1 MRTANRVL
9 ARTFRKFGKPFLSR
23 SLYHLGAPESPRRA
37 AAAGVALP
45 SSPLRAPPPPRT
57 MGLLRSL
64 SKSLSVGR
72 RRGDDHDKDTAL
84 RKEAQSLL
92 RRGETDSAL
101 EVIERGLDEASA
113 RLLDENDETHEHDE
127 THERNLIHLHSLAAK
142 CHHEHKDYREACVH
156 FIAALDVAGDRGPEG
171 FPDVFDHAFFLGMG
185 DACHMRDKHGECV
198 FAHDKGLELLLAETE
213 ATARRE
219 ATKAKKKPAR
229 APSSWSSHNNKN
241 DQDDKF
247 SENTT
252 PDSILKVGSSKTH
265 HQMAVS
271 LRHLR
276 DFERALDHLGAIS
289 KPLEAALGAGDV
301 LCEMESCFRELGL
314 FEEAETCLRR
324 AASEAPAARADN
336 VAKIATFRR
345 ENMGGDARTCVEELE
360 RCLAMAA
367 KSAKIEKA
375 RFGEKVDDERKDE
388 DDDTSKTHDSERRSV
403 GGLDRRREA
412 RVRVLLGQ
420 ALCAV
425 DELKKAE
432 KQLGAACAKAPEDPQ
447 TWLALA
453 SFYRETERDDLAMP
467 ALRKAAALGEVP
479 RDLEAER
486 LQEEHRKANALK
498 REMSMRGGKKTKTR
512 LTLSLKDAVG
522 NALAMRSREKNA
534 NADPAFSGTSAETKN
549 DPKTSLASVVSSTSA
564 RVLDPQKS
572 GRLRQNLARAAERAE
587 MEKQL
592 ASEAE
597 ALRLQK
603 VKGKG
608 SFSARHKKTSDFV
621 DPNLLHA
628 REKALGAMAAIFES
642 HGQTGRAMEVYA
654 SMDQNDARVVK
665 RQEEI
670 LTEAALKLQRT
681 FRGKKAREEFDRRRK
696 TRRARRVYGSADG
709 FTNVQTFTQ
718 GKQGFSSLARNLSST
733 NGALDQNA
741 GRSSKPLG
749 SSFF

>member
-1 MRTANRVL
+1 
-9 ARTFRKFGKPFLSR
+9 
-23 SLYHLGAPESPRRA
+23 
-37 AAAGVALP
+37 
-45 SSPLRAPPPPRT
+45 
-57 MGLLRSL
+57 
-64 SKSLSVGR
+64 
-72 RRGDDHDKDTAL
+72 
-84 RKEAQSLL
+84 
-92 RRGETDSAL
+92 
-101 EVIERGLDEASA
+101 
-113 RLLDENDETHEHDE
+113 
-127 THERNLIHLHSLAAK
+127 
-142 CHHEHKDYREACVH
+142 
-156 FIAALDVAGDRGPEG
+156 
-171 FPDVFDHAFFLGMG
+171 
-185 DACHMRDKHGECV
+185 
-198 FAHDKGLELLLAETE
+198 
-213 ATARRE
+213 
-219 ATKAKKKPAR
+219 
-229 APSSWSSHNNKN
+229 
-241 DQDDKF
+241 
-247 SENTT
+247 
-252 PDSILKVGSSKTH
+252 
-265 HQMAVS
+265 
-271 LRHLR
+271 
-276 DFERALDHLGAIS
+276 
-289 KPLEAALGAGDV
+289 
-301 LCEMESCFRELGL
+301 
-314 FEEAETCLRR
+314 
-324 AASEAPAARADN
+324 
-336 VAKIATFRR
+336 
-345 ENMGGDARTCVEELE
+345 
-360 RCLAMAA
+360 MAA

-388 DDDTSKTHDSERRSV
+388 DKDTSKTHDSERRSV

-432 KQLGAACAKAPEDPQ
+432 KHFGAACAKAPEDPQ

-486 LQEEHRKANALK
+486 LEEEHRKANALK
-498 REMSMRGGKKTKTR
+498 REMSMRGGKKTKGTR

-522 NALAMRSREKNA
+522 NALAATREKNA
-534 NADPAFSGTSAETKN
+534 KAFSDDAEIKN
-549 DPKTSLASVVSSTSA
+549 DASLASVVSSTSA

-592 ASEAE
+592 AAEAE
-597 ALRLQK
+597 ALRVQK

-608 SFSARHKKTSDFV
+608 SFSARHTKTSDFV

-681 FRGKKAREEFDRRRK
+681 FRGKKAREEFERRRK
-696 TRRARRVYGSADG
+696 TRRARRVYGTMDG
-709 FTNVQTFTQ
+709 FANVQTFTQ
-718 GKQGFSSLARNLSST
+718 GKGTGFSSLARNLSST
-733 NGALDQNA
+733 NGALDRNA

>member
-1 MRTANRVL
+1 
-9 ARTFRKFGKPFLSR
+9 
-23 SLYHLGAPESPRRA
+23 
-37 AAAGVALP
+37 
-45 SSPLRAPPPPRT
+45 

-101 EVIERGLDEASA
+101 EVIERGLDEAST
-113 RLLDENDETHEHDE
+113 RLLDEKDELHEHDE
-127 THERNLIHLHSLAAK
+127 THERNLIHLHSLAGK

-198 FAHDKGLELLLAETE
+198 FAHEKGLELLLAETE

-219 ATKAKKKPAR
+219 ASEAKKKRWRRKNIESDDDAAIASR
-229 APSSWSSHNNKN
+229 DASSA
-241 DQDDKF
+241 
-247 SENTT
+247 ET
-252 PDSILKVGSSKTH
+252 DSILKVGSSKTH
-265 HQMAVS
+265 HQIAVS

-314 FEEAETCLRR
+314 GEEAETCLRR

-375 RFGEKVDDERKDE
+375 RSVSVDDERSDLSRKKKE
-388 DDDTSKTHDSERRSV
+388 KTRDADAIHASANDSERLV

-420 ALCAV
+420 ALRAV
-425 DELKKAE
+425 NDLEKAE

-453 SFYRETERDDLAMP
+453 SFYRDTERDDLAMP

-486 LQEEHRKANALK
+486 AEKEHRKANALK
-498 REMSMRGGKKTKTR
+498 REMSMRGGKKTR

-522 NALAMRSREKNA
+522 DALA
-534 NADPAFSGTSAETKN
+534 AE
-549 DPKTSLASVVSSTSA
+549 
-564 RVLDPQKS
+564 
-572 GRLRQNLARAAERAE
+572 
-587 MEKQL
+587 
-592 ASEAE
+592 
-597 ALRLQK
+597 
-603 VKGKG
+603 
-608 SFSARHKKTSDFV
+608 
-621 DPNLLHA
+621 
-628 REKALGAMAAIFES
+628 
-642 HGQTGRAMEVYA
+642 
-654 SMDQNDARVVK
+654 
-665 RQEEI
+665 
-670 LTEAALKLQRT
+670 
-681 FRGKKAREEFDRRRK
+681 
-696 TRRARRVYGSADG
+696 
-709 FTNVQTFTQ
+709 
-718 GKQGFSSLARNLSST
+718 
-733 NGALDQNA
+733 
-741 GRSSKPLG
+741 
-749 SSFF
+749 

>member
-1 MRTANRVL
+1 
-9 ARTFRKFGKPFLSR
+9 
-23 SLYHLGAPESPRRA
+23 
-37 AAAGVALP
+37 
-45 SSPLRAPPPPRT
+45 

-113 RLLDENDETHEHDE
+113 RLLDENDELHEHDE

-198 FAHDKGLELLLAETE
+198 FAHEKGLELLLAETE

-219 ATKAKKKPAR
+219 ASEAKKKRWRRKKNENDDDDAIASR
-229 APSSWSSHNNKN
+229 DASSA
-241 DQDDKF
+241 
-247 SENTT
+247 ET
-252 PDSILKVGSSKTH
+252 DSILKVGSSKTH

-314 FEEAETCLRR
+314 GEEAETCLRR

-375 RFGEKVDDERKDE
+375 RSVSVDDERSDLSRKKKE
-388 DDDTSKTHDSERRSV
+388 KTRDADADAIHASANDSERLV

-420 ALCAV
+420 ALRAV
-425 DELKKAE
+425 NDLEKAE

-453 SFYRETERDDLAMP
+453 SFYRDTERDDLAMP

-486 LQEEHRKANALK
+486 AEKEHRKANALK
-498 REMSMRGGKKTKTR
+498 REMSMRGGKKTR

-522 NALAMRSREKNA
+522 DALAAEKKKEHA
-534 NADPAFSGTSAETKN
+534 A
-549 DPKTSLASVVSSTSA
+549 SLASLASGVSSTSL

-572 GRLRQNLARAAERAE
+572 GRLRQNLARAAERLE
-587 MEKQL
+587 TEKQL
-592 ASEAE
+592 AREAE
-597 ALRLQK
+597 ALRLEK
-603 VKGKG
+603 VRGKG
-608 SFSARHKKTSDFV
+608 SFSARHKKATDFV
-621 DPNLLHA
+621 DPNALRA
-628 REKALGAMAAIFES
+628 RERALAAMAAIFES
-642 HGQTGRAMEVYA
+642 HGQSGRAMEVYA
-654 SMDQNDARVVK
+654 SMDQQNPRVIQ

-681 FRGKKAREEFDRRRK
+681 FRGKKAREEFERRRK
-696 TRRARRVYGSADG
+696 TRRARRVYGGADG
-709 FTNVQTFTQ
+709 FANVATFTQ
-718 GKQGFSSLARNLSST
+718 GAGVVSLARNLAST
-733 NGALDQNA
+733 NGAFERDARRNA
-741 GRSSKPLG
+741 KPLG

>member
-1 MRTANRVL
+1 LESR
-9 ARTFRKFGKPFLSR
+9 FFLV
-23 SLYHLGAPESPRRA
+23 LYHLGAPESPRRA

-198 FAHDKGLELLLAETE
+198 FAHEKGLELLLAETE

-219 ATKAKKKPAR
+219 ASEAKKKPGR
-229 APSSWSSHNNKN
+229 APSSWRKNKNKN
-241 DQDDKF
+241 DQTDAKF
-247 SENTT
+247 ASRDSASENTET
-252 PDSILKVGSSKTH
+252 DSILKVGSSKTH

-375 RFGEKVDDERKDE
+375 RFGEKVDDFSRKDE
-388 DDDTSKTHDSERRSV
+388 EKDTSKTHDSERRSV

-425 DELKKAE
+425 AELKKAE
-432 KQLGAACAKAPEDPQ
+432 KHLGAACAKAPEDPQ

-486 LQEEHRKANALK
+486 LEEEHRKANALK
-498 REMSMRGGKKTKTR
+498 REMSMRGGKKTKGTR

-522 NALAMRSREKNA
+522 NALAATREKNA
-534 NADPAFSGTSAETKN
+534 KAFSDDAEIKN
-549 DPKTSLASVVSSTSA
+549 DASLASVVSSTSA

-681 FRGKKAREEFDRRRK
+681 FRGKKAREEFERRRK

-718 GKQGFSSLARNLSST
+718 GKQGFSSLARNMSST

>member
-1 MRTANRVL
+1 
-9 ARTFRKFGKPFLSR
+9 
-23 SLYHLGAPESPRRA
+23 
-37 AAAGVALP
+37 
-45 SSPLRAPPPPRT
+45 

-198 FAHDKGLELLLAETE
+198 FAHEKGLELLLAETE

-219 ATKAKKKPAR
+219 ASEAKKKPGR
-229 APSSWSSHNNKN
+229 APYSWRKNKN
-241 DQDDKF
+241 ENDQTDAKF
-247 SENTT
+247 ASRDSASENTET
-252 PDSILKVGSSKTH
+252 DSILKVGSSKTH

-388 DDDTSKTHDSERRSV
+388 EKDTSANDSEHRSV

-425 DELKKAE
+425 DELNIAE

-498 REMSMRGGKKTKTR
+498 REMSMRGGKKTKGTR

-522 NALAMRSREKNA
+522 DALVATREKNK
-534 NADPAFSGTSAETKN
+534 NADPAFSGTSAEIKN
-549 DPKTSLASVVSSTSA
+549 DPKTSFASVVSSTSA

-592 ASEAE
+592 AAEAE

-681 FRGKKAREEFDRRRK
+681 FRGKKAREEFERRRK

-709 FTNVQTFTQ
+709 FTNVKTFTQ
-718 GKQGFSSLARNLSST
+718 GKQGFSSLARNMSST
-733 NGALDQNA
+733 NGASDEIA